1 MSKKRKVWSIVLMVV
16 GGLSV
21 IGSIGNLKE
30 YWFSLIIGL
39 GLIAGG
45 IILFVTGKKKAEA
58 QAAAEAEQ
66 MRLAE
71 EKKKADL
78 EKRKAMEEAAFAGQE
93 ARKRRLVFNAT
104 YIEKFQDKIKKLYQK
119 ELNDFDENPPYYEI
133 KPYKS
138 YDGSTRYNILVDDDK
153 IGEVPARYFDEL
165 GKVFDIRPRVIDI
178 RYIKSQKESGTWFD
192 VEVCYT
198 YWIPEA

>member
-1 MSKKRKVWSIVLMVV
+1 MIVV
-16 GGLSV
+16 GAAAI
-21 IGSIGNLKE
+21 IGSLADIKGL
-30 YWFSLIIGL
+30 WFSLIVGIGL
-39 GLIAGG
+39 VGLG
-45 IILFVTGKKKAEA
+45 IWLLTSAKRKAKA
-58 QAAAEAEQ
+58 
-66 MRLAE
+66 AE
-71 EKKKADL
+71 EKAKAAESRKIAER
-78 EKRKAMEEAAFAGQE
+78 EKRIAMEEAAHADKE

-104 YIEKFQDKIKKLYQK
+104 YVEKFHDKIKKLYQK

-165 GKVFDIRPRVIDI
+165 GKVFDLRPRVVDF
-178 RYIKSQKESGTWFD
+178 RYIPSQKESGTWFD

-198 YWIPEA
+198 YWIPKEQ